1 VVDLSLV
8 DPDNRRLVD
17 YTARRRRLAALD
29 GGAPPSDLDDEKLLV
44 TSRALRLRR
53 DHPEWFTGVAA
64 IYEPLAAT
72 SPHALALG
80 RGDDKGVQVVA
91 VVTRLAAGLERSGG
105 WGAHRVALPLG
116 SWRDL
121 LSGRLVSIHDSEGIP
136 IAELLHDLPVA
147 LLVRDEH

>member
-1 VVDLSLV
+1 M
-8 DPDNRRLVD
+8 
-17 YTARRRRLAALD
+17 
-29 GGAPPSDLDDEKLLV
+29 

-53 DHPEWFTGVAA
+53 DHPEWFTGEEAV
-64 IYEPLAAT
+64 YEPLAAT
-72 SPHALALG
+72 SPHVLALG
-80 RGDDKGVQVVA
+80 RGDDSGVRVTA

-105 WGAHRVALPLG
+105 WGAHHVSLPPG

-121 LSGRLVSIHDSEGIP
+121 LSGRVVSTHDSEGIP